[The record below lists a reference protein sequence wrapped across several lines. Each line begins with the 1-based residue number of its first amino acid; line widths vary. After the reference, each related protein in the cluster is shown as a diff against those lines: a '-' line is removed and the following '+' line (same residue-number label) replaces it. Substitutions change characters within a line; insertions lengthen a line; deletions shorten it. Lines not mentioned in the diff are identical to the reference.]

1 MIPCRSYAFY
11 TLARDSSFVAVA
23 AVTMMVA
30 ASFEPAVAFKIG
42 ATVALIFSLV
52 LLTRLFF
59 LTDESFRRS
68 EAWRALLPDERPE
81 GEDGPK
87 FARAQLEELL
97 LRFAK
102 ASAGVAGI
110 LYSSALML
118 SVGST
123 AIAGP

>member
-1 MIPCRSYAFY
+1 MIPCRSFAFY
-11 TLARDSSFVAVA
+11 TLARDASFVTLA

-30 ASFEPAVAFKIG
+30 ASFEPALAFKIG
-42 ATVALIFSLV
+42 ATVALTFSLV
-52 LLTRLFF
+52 LLARLYF
-59 LTDESFRRS
+59 LTDERFRRS
-68 EAWRALLPDERPE
+68 EAWQALRPEERPA
-81 GEDGPK
+81 GEDGQK

-102 ASAGVAGI
+102 TSAGIAGI

-118 SVGST
+118 SVSDT

>member
-1 MIPCRSYAFY
+1 MIPCRSFAFY
-11 TLARDSSFVAVA
+11 TLARDASFVAVA

-30 ASFEPAVAFKIG
+30 ASFEPAMAFKIG
-42 ATVALIFSLV
+42 ATVALTFSLA
-52 LLTRLFF
+52 LLARLFF
-59 LTDESFRRS
+59 LTDERFRRS
-68 EAWRALLPDERPE
+68 EAWRALRPDERPA

-87 FARAQLEELL
+87 FARAQLEELI

-102 ASAGVAGI
+102 ASAGIAGI

-118 SVGST
+118 SVGTT